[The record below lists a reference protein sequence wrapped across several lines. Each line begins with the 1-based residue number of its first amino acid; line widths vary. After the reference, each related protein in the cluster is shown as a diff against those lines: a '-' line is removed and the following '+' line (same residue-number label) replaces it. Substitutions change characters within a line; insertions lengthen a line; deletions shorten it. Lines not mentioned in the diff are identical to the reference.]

1 MKQLIYFILFLIP
14 LHIIAA
20 NANNSDFAIHIPPDS
35 SRIYA
40 YTNRMDAFWAGET
53 NGYHTSGFYGLTY
66 RKQSIFDDFY
76 IFIDGKLLPRSESS
90 ASITPIKL
98 IREYT
103 QPNLTEEIYFPDNKH
118 VLIIRFSSNQQ
129 HDITIIPGF
138 NSKPETDTQGQSTL
152 KVTQK
157 TYRTPADLPVTE
169 WIRVKKSSGQWT
181 LVDSSLS
188 EQLPQWS
195 SIKTPFQW
203 NGTLSNDTLSVMLA
217 FATDQ
222 TGAEHNFRTW
232 SDGLIKR
239 KALIQTWQSNPVTD
253 IPEVNKALLWAR
265 FNMNSL
271 IMQQTGTGIY
281 AGLPWFDDY
290 WGRDTFISLPGAT
303 LVNGNLQDAKSILRS
318 FAEFQITDSTDEHY
332 GRIPNRVTPGEKIYN
347 TTDGTPWF
355 ISMIQEYIQYS
366 GDLSFARE
374 MYPVIEKSIEGAL
387 KYHTS
392 SNDLM
397 THGDAETW
405 MDAVGPDGPWSPR
418 GNRAVEI
425 QVLWYKQI
433 QAGIQIATLLN
444 HLDQAEQWQNIAD
457 RVEKNFKV
465 KYWNAQRQDLYDHL
479 NADGTPD
486 TSRRPNQEFAV
497 SLSKNLFSPKQQGD
511 IVKSVMDNIV
521 YPWGV
526 ASLAQTDPNFHP
538 YHQYPPY
545 YPKDAAYHNGIIWT
559 WLSGPIIDGLAR
571 FGAIDSAYVLTQNL
585 TTEILH
591 RGMTGS
597 IAEVTDA
604 LPRHMPNNSRDVSG
618 DDIHLSGT
626 FSQAWSLAEY
636 LRTWWQDYF
645 GIHPDGLSNQI
656 TLFPQLSSGIG
667 RVNTRCKML
676 HNTLSIHYS
685 RSDTDFVFRLKNEG
699 APVGIQLKLREGDTI
714 YSLENP
720 FTLADI
726 GTRIHVTFHYQA
738 HQYSLDGETLRTISY
753 ASPYAAELLQPFH
766 FVAPHLQKNLKA
778 LQGPG
783 YPLLN
788 GEQATHNNPDARM
801 IFSTSDPT
809 GDDYGPN
816 QDYTYPSDPNFE
828 NGMFDVTNFA
838 VSYDDS
844 TVYFDLDFAH
854 LVQPGW
860 HPEYG
865 FQLTYAAIGISD
877 GSQNGTTQ
885 FGQNANY
892 SVNNDMPMQY
902 LLYIGGGFQLT
913 NSSGEVLTEYIPTE
927 TGYPMA
933 DLSQNRIHIAVPKK
947 YLPQPKKWWKYT
959 VLAGAQDDHG
969 GAGLGEFRSVEAR
982 RSSWTGGGKN
992 DPVAPNWYDIMRV
1005 GY

>member
-1 MKQLIYFILFLIP
+1 MKQLISSILLLIP
-14 LHIIAA
+14 LHIVAA
-20 NANNSDFAIHIPPDS
+20 NDIHSDFAIYIPPDS

-40 YTNRMDAFWAGET
+40 YTNRIDAFWAGET
-53 NGYHTSGFYGLTY
+53 NGYHTSGFHGLTY

-76 IFIDGKLLPRSESS
+76 IFVDGKLLPRSESS

-98 IREYT
+98 MRKYT
-103 QPNLTEEIYFPDNKH
+103 QRDLTEEIYFPDNKH
-118 VLIIRFSSNQQ
+118 VLTIRLSSNQQ

-138 NSKPETDTQGQSTL
+138 NSKPETQTQGHSTL
-152 KVTQK
+152 KVAQK
-157 TYRTPADLPVTE
+157 AYRTPADLPLTE
-169 WIRVKKSSGQWT
+169 WIRVENSSGQWT
-181 LVDSSLS
+181 PVDSTLLQRMP
-188 EQLPQWS
+188 ENS
-195 SIKTPFQW
+195 SIKTASQW
-203 NGTLSNDTLSVMLA
+203 HGTLSNDTLSVMLT

-232 SDGLIKR
+232 KEGLINR
-239 KALIQTWQSNPVTD
+239 KALIQSWQSNPVTD
-253 IPEVNKALLWAR
+253 NPEVNKALLWAR

-271 IMQQTGTGIY
+271 IMQQSGTGIY

-303 LVNGNLQDAKSILRS
+303 LVNENFGDARAILRS
-318 FAEFQITDSTDEHY
+318 FSEFQITDSTNENY

-355 ISMIQEYIQYS
+355 ISMIDEYIKYS
-366 GDLSFARE
+366 GDLAFARE

-387 KYHTS
+387 KYHTTS
-392 SNDLM
+392 DYLM
-397 THGDAETW
+397 THADAETW

-418 GNRAVEI
+418 GNRAVDI
-425 QVLWYKQI
+425 QVLWYRQLR
-433 QAGIQIATLLN
+433 AGIQIATLLN
-444 HLDQAEQWQNIAD
+444 HLDQAEQWQKIAD
-457 RVEKNFKV
+457 RVEKNFKA
-465 KYWNAQRQDLYDHL
+465 KFWNAERQDLYDHL

-497 SLSKNLFSPKQQGD
+497 SLSKSLLSPKRQGD
-511 IVKSVMDNIV
+511 IVRSLMDNVV

-559 WLSGPIIDGLAR
+559 WLSGPVIDGLVR

-604 LPRHMPNNSRDVSG
+604 LPRQMLDNPRDVSG
-618 DDIHLSGT
+618 DDIQLSGT

-645 GIHPDGLSNQI
+645 GIHPDGISNEI
-656 TLFPQLSSGIG
+656 TLFPQLPSGID
-667 RVNTRCKML
+667 RVNTRCEML
-676 HNTLSIHYS
+676 HNTLSIQYT
-685 RSDTDFVFRLKNEG
+685 RSDTDFVFHLKNEG
-699 APVGIQLKLREGDTI
+699 TPVGIQLKLREGDII
-714 YSLENP
+714 YSLDNP
-720 FTLADI
+720 FKLADI
-726 GTRIHVTFHYQA
+726 ATEIRMTFDYQT
-738 HQYSLDGETLRTISY
+738 HQFSLDGEAVPTASDT
-753 ASPYAAELLQPFH
+753 SPYETQLIEPFH
-766 FVAPHLQKNLKA
+766 FVMPHLQTNLKA
-778 LQGPG
+778 LQGPR

-788 GEQATHNNPDARM
+788 GNQATQHNPDART
-801 IFSTSDPT
+801 IFSTSDPV

-816 QDYTYPSDPNFE
+816 QNYTYPSDPNFE
-828 NGMFDVTNFA
+828 NGIFDITNFA

-844 TVYFDLDFAH
+844 TVYFDLDFAN

-865 FQLTYAAIGISD
+865 FQLTYVAIGISD
-877 GSQNGTTQ
+877 GSQKGTMQ
-885 FGQNANY
+885 FEQNANY
-892 SVNNDMPMQY
+892 AVSDDMSMQY

-913 NSSGEVLTEYIPTE
+913 NSSGEVITEYIPTE
-927 TGYPMA
+927 TGYPLA
-933 DLSQNRIHIAVPKK
+933 ELSKNRIHIAVPKN

-969 GAGLGEFRSVEAR
+969 GAGLGEFRSVKAEQ
-982 RSSWTGGGKN
+982 SSWTGGGKK
-992 DPVAPNWYDIMRV
+992 DPAAPNWYDIMRV